1 MTPVKAVNH
10 IGIAVRSIE
19 AQRPFYESTLGA
31 VFEGIEDVADQKVRV
46 GFFRIGDVRFELLEP
61 IDPASTVAAFLDKR
75 GEGLHHVALTVESIE
90 ARIAEL
96 KQSGVRMIDD
106 APRPGAHHMRIAFLH
121 PKSTFGVLTELCEP
135 IQQLRKDEGLNH
147 RDTETQRRDK

>member
-19 AQRPFYESTLGA
+19 AQRSHYEQTLGA
-31 VFEGIEDVADQKVRV
+31 VFEGFEDVPSQKVRV
-46 GFFRIGDVRFELLEP
+46 GFFRIGDVLLELLEP
-61 IDPASTVAAFLDKR
+61 SDPSSTIASFLDKR
-75 GEGLHHVALTVESIE
+75 GEGLHHIAFTVDDIK

-96 KQSGVRMIDD
+96 KQSGVRMIDET
-106 APRPGAHHMRIAFLH
+106 PRPGAHHMQIAFLH

-135 IQQLRKDEGLNH
+135 AGVHDSGTGVPSR
-147 RDTETQRRDK
+147 